1 MNLRGQ
7 GLKTVRNCMIAMGIA
22 ISASAF
28 AQQPADVRLD
38 VNLKDADMMAATR
51 TIFQRTGIQF
61 LVKPTTKAY
70 SRITLKLNDVTA
82 EDAVK
87 YICEAAGAFFM
98 RDELGVYIISP
109 EPFKAPAEPAVAPK
123 KASSVY
129 RAIQIRHASAQETF
143 DAIVYDIKSD
153 PMRGWEN
160 LKRFTRLSQSDVT
173 RIFGGSEVDV
183 YGQQAIPAFDI
194 RGNNSS
200 VPNNRPISGSTD
212 SASDIQL
219 PGDAARQ
226 FSPGGGGGGRG
237 GGGQGGFGGGGGG
250 IGGGGGG
257 GVGGGGQG
265 GFGGGGQGGNIQL
278 TGGQGLVPTGITFIS
293 YDPSTNS
300 LIVEADDEAAINKL
314 RDEIIPLFDV
324 APRQVQVKVEFISI
338 LDNLS
343 KSLGYE
349 FQYQRGSVFAGER
362 PGSFAPTSSPIY
374 LNYQT
379 GNVAMR
385 LRTSLSTSN
394 SRLENA
400 PIVRTL
406 NNMPATVFSFTSQT
420 VFSPFTTFVSGAGAQ
435 TGFNQSQITVGT
447 SLSVAPRINAGDNTI
462 TMFLSPSIG
471 GFQGESVSP
480 DGSQRV
486 PNTTNQGVT
495 VVARVRNGET
505 IVLGG
510 FVGKEDRTSIQKVPV
525 LADLPVIGQFFRNSS
540 RSRANSETLIFVT
553 PTIIE
558 DEDSVGGPR

>member
-1 MNLRGQ
+1 
-7 GLKTVRNCMIAMGIA
+7 VRNCMIAMGIA

-87 YICEAAGAFFM
+87 YICDAAGAFFM

-109 EPFKAPAEPAVAPK
+109 EPFKAAAEPKVAPK

-160 LKRFTRLSQSDVT
+160 LKRFTRLSQSDIT
-173 RIFGGSEVDV
+173 RIFGGSEIDIH
-183 YGQQAIPAFDI
+183 GQQITPAFDI

-200 VPNNRPISGSTD
+200 VPNNRPIPSNSD

-226 FSPGGGGGGRG
+226 FSPGGGGGG
-237 GGGQGGFGGGGGG
+237 GQGGFGGGGGG

-257 GVGGGGQG
+257 GIGGGGGGQG

-314 RDEIIPLFDV
+314 RDEIIPLFDI
-324 APRQVQVKVEFISI
+324 APRQVQVKVEFISV

-385 LRTSLSTSN
+385 MRTALSTSN

-406 NNMPATVFSFTSQT
+406 NNMPASVFSITQQT
-420 VFSPFTTFVSGAGAQ
+420 VFTPFTTFVAGAGAQ
-435 TGFNQSQITVGT
+435 TGFNAQNISFGT
-447 SLSVAPRINAGDNTI
+447 NLSVAPRINVGDNTI
-462 TMFLSPSIG
+462 TMFLNPQISSA
-471 GFQGESVSP
+471 QGESVSP
-480 DGSQRV
+480 DGITRV
-486 PNTTNQGVT
+486 PNITSQGVT

-510 FVGKEDRTSIQKVPV
+510 FVGKSDATSIQKVPV
-525 LADLPVIGQFFRNSS
+525 LADLPVIGQFFRNTS
-540 RSRANSETLIFVT
+540 RTRANTETLIFVT

>member
-87 YICEAAGAFFM
+87 YICDAAGAFFM

-173 RIFGGSEVDV
+173 RIFGGPNVDV
-183 YGQQAIPAFDI
+183 YGQQAVPAFDI

-200 VPNNRPISGSTD
+200 VPNNRPISSSTD

-237 GGGQGGFGGGGGG
+237 GGGQGGFGGGGGIGGGGGGG

-257 GVGGGGQG
+257 QG
-265 GFGGGGQGGNIQL
+265 GFGGGQGGNIQL

-293 YDPSTNS
+293 YDPTTNS

-314 RDEIIPLFDV
+314 RDEIIPLFDI
-324 APRQVQVKVEFISI
+324 APRQVQVKVEFISL

-343 KSLGYE
+343 KALGYE

-385 LRTSLSTSN
+385 MRTSLSTSN

-406 NNMPATVFSFTSQT
+406 NNMPASVFSITQQT
-420 VFSPFTTFVSGAGAQ
+420 VFTPFTTFVSGAGAA
-435 TGFNQSQITVGT
+435 TGFNTQQVTFGT
-447 SLSVAPRINAGDNTI
+447 NLSVAPRINVGDNTI
-462 TMFLSPSIG
+462 TMFLNPQISSQ
-471 GFQGESVSP
+471 QGESVSP
-480 DGSQRV
+480 DGSQRA
-486 PNTTNQGVT
+486 PNIISQGVT

-510 FVGKEDRTSIQKVPV
+510 FVGKEDSNAIQKVPV
-525 LADLPVIGQFFRNSS
+525 LADLPVIGQFFRNTT
-540 RSRANSETLIFVT
+540 RTRATTETLIFVT

-558 DEDSVGGPR
+558 DEELGGGPR

>member
-1 MNLRGQ
+1 
-7 GLKTVRNCMIAMGIA
+7 MGIA

-87 YICEAAGAFFM
+87 YICDAAGAFFM

-173 RIFGGSEVDV
+173 RIFGGPNVDV
-183 YGQQAIPAFDI
+183 YGQQAVPAFDI

-200 VPNNRPISGSTD
+200 VPNNRPISSSTD

-237 GGGQGGFGGGGGG
+237 GGGQGGFGGGGGIGGGGGGG

-257 GVGGGGQG
+257 QG
-265 GFGGGGQGGNIQL
+265 GFGGGQGGNIQL

-293 YDPSTNS
+293 YDPTTNS

-314 RDEIIPLFDV
+314 RDEIIPLFDI
-324 APRQVQVKVEFISI
+324 APRQVQVKVEFISL

-343 KSLGYE
+343 KALGYE

-385 LRTSLSTSN
+385 MRTSLSTSN

-406 NNMPATVFSFTSQT
+406 NNMPASVFSITQQT
-420 VFSPFTTFVSGAGAQ
+420 VFTPFTTFVSGAGAA
-435 TGFNQSQITVGT
+435 TGFNTQQVTFGT
-447 SLSVAPRINAGDNTI
+447 NLSVAPRINVGDNTI
-462 TMFLSPSIG
+462 TMFLNPQISSQ
-471 GFQGESVSP
+471 QGESVSP
-480 DGSQRV
+480 DGSQRA
-486 PNTTNQGVT
+486 PNIISQGVT

-510 FVGKEDRTSIQKVPV
+510 FVGKEDSNAIQKVPV
-525 LADLPVIGQFFRNSS
+525 LADLPVIGQFFRNTT
-540 RSRANSETLIFVT
+540 RTRATTETLIFVT

-558 DEDSVGGPR
+558 DEELGGGPR

>member
-1 MNLRGQ
+1 
-7 GLKTVRNCMIAMGIA
+7 MGIA

-87 YICEAAGAFFM
+87 YICDAAGAYFM

-109 EPFKAPAEPAVAPK
+109 EPFKAAAEPTVAPK

-160 LKRFTRLSQSDVT
+160 LKRFTRLSQNDVT
-173 RIFGGSEVDV
+173 RIFGGPNVDV

-194 RGNNSS
+194 QGGGSS
-200 VPNNRPISGSTD
+200 LPNNRPISSNSD

-226 FSPGGGGGGRG
+226 FSPGGGGGGR
-237 GGGQGGFGGGGGG
+237 
-250 IGGGGGG
+250 
-257 GVGGGGQG
+257 GGGGQG

-324 APRQVQVKVEFISI
+324 APKQVQVKVEFISI

-447 SLSVAPRINAGDNTI
+447 SLAVAPRINVGDNTI
-462 TMFLSPSIG
+462 TMFLNPSIG

-510 FVGKEDRTSIQKVPV
+510 FVGKEDRTAIQKVPV
-525 LADLPVIGQFFRNSS
+525 LADLPVIGQFFRNTS
-540 RSRANSETLIFVT
+540 RNRANSETLIFVT